1 MNVFIFYLKQILY
14 RWNFRGIKI
23 SWINYYNFFLY
34 IIFWKTKTMEFK
46 SHENNQLYGMIEFT
60 HQIFYKFEAALL
72 IIIIISK
79 LWHLPT

>member
-1 MNVFIFYLKQILY
+1 
-14 RWNFRGIKI
+14 
-23 SWINYYNFFLY
+23 
-34 IIFWKTKTMEFK
+34 MEFK

-60 HQIFYKFEAALL
+60 HQIFHKFEAALL